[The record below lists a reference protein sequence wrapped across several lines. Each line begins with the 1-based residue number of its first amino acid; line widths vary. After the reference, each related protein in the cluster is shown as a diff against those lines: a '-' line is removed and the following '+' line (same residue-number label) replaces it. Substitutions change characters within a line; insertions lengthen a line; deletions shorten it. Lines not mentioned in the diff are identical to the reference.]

1 VKRRGPLTVACLLS
15 LVTAGL
21 SLPANAASTSPA
33 THFSA
38 TALLAKSEAATV
50 AAGSVR
56 VTGLETFSNGS
67 KWASVLDSAADE
79 STQTGK
85 GSGQHEIVLVIGP
98 KVFIYG
104 NELYYLS
111 ATGKE
116 NPKFADRWVL
126 VNSSSSLYHYNQ
138 TGELLN
144 SLAKSVFDVSSPK
157 LEGVVKYYGHQAV
170 KISAKLPTSSSAPG
184 SPQTIYISTTAPY
197 LPLGY
202 SLRVSSD
209 DEALTAKA
217 TFSKWGETVKVVA
230 PTTYASAS

>member
-21 SLPANAASTSPA
+21 SLPATAASTVTA

-38 TALLAKSEAATV
+38 NELLLKSEAATE

-56 VTGLETFSNGS
+56 VTGLETFSNGTTFS
-67 KWASVLDSAADE
+67 SVLDSSVHE
-79 STQTGK
+79 STQIGK
-85 GSGQHEIVLVIGP
+85 GSGQHELVLVIGS
-98 KVFIYG
+98 KVFIKG
-104 NELYYLS
+104 NESYYLN

-116 NPKFADRWVL
+116 NFKFANRWVL

-138 TGELLN
+138 TGELLD
-144 SLAKSVFDVSSPK
+144 SLAKSVFKLTNPK
-157 LEGVVKYYGHQAV
+157 IEGVVKYYGHPAV
-170 KISAKLPTSSSAPG
+170 KVSGRLPAASSAPG
-184 SPQTIYISTTAPY
+184 SPQTIFISTTAPY

-202 SLRVSSD
+202 NLRVASD

-217 TFSKWGETVKVVA
+217 KFSMWGERVSVVA
-230 PTTYASAS
+230 PTSFVTSS